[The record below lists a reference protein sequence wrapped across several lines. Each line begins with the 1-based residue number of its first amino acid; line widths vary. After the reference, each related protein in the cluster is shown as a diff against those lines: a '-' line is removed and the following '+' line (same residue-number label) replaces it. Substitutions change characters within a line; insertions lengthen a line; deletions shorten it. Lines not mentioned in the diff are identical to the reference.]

1 MEQEQHESELRDVDA
16 RDVDPGSG
24 NRNAGSHRGRAISE
38 QIGFYL
44 WRGGL
49 AFSGSYLAVR
59 GFIRGFRAVLELG
72 VPVQLAVG
80 LSFILI
86 GFVLLFGS
94 LIVERVL
101 DARSERGLRDM

>member
-1 MEQEQHESELRDVDA
+1 MEQGPDNSDRDHA
-16 RDVDPGSG
+16 NSG
-24 NRNAGSHRGRAISE
+24 DDNRSTGNHRGRAMSE

-49 AFSGSYLAVR
+49 AFSGSYLAIR

-80 LSFILI
+80 LSFILL
-86 GFVLLFGS
+86 GFLLLFGS
-94 LIVERVL
+94 LIVERVI
-101 DARSERGLRDM
+101 DARSEHGLRDM